1 MTTFD
6 NDSLGKLGKISKEFC
21 CKKCDYTTSVK
32 YNFNL
37 HLKSIKHKN
46 NETTTNNNELLGK
59 ISKKYE
65 CENCEKCFND
75 RAGLWRHNKKCK
87 IEENFENIKNNE
99 PSDKELIVM
108 LLKQN
113 SQLIDKNCE
122 LSKNLQMNNSHNKT
136 ITNSHNKAFNLNF
149 FLNETCKDAMNIT
162 DFVDS
167 IKLQLED
174 LIKVGEIGYV
184 EGISNIITKNL
195 NALDVTQRPIHCTDK
210 KRDVLY
216 VKDEDK
222 WEKEDTQK
230 KKIRKAIKKV
240 SSKNQKLLPQFKEAH
255 PDCNRSVS
263 KYSDQYNKIIVE
275 SMGGSGDNDAEK
287 EDKIIKN
294 ITKVTTID

>member
-1 MTTFD
+1 MTTD
-6 NDSLGKLGKISKEFC
+6 NNDFLGKISNVFHCE
-21 CKKCDYTTSVK
+21 KCDYTTCIK
-32 YNFNL
+32 YNFGL
-37 HLKSIKHKN
+37 HIKSIKHKN
-46 NETTTNNNELLGK
+46 NVLTTNNNDFLGK

-65 CENCEKCFND
+65 CENCEKSFND

-87 IEENFENIKNNE
+87 IEEKNENIKNDE

-122 LSKNLQMNNSHNKT
+122 LSKNCQMNNSHNT
-136 ITNSHNKAFNLNF
+136 TTNSHNKAFNLNF

-210 KRDVLY
+210 KREVLY

-222 WEKEDTQK
+222 WEKEDTEK

-275 SMGGSGDNDAEK
+275 SMGGSGDNDLEK